1 MLWSLGYKIAH
12 AILYP
17 GPVCTCRE
25 YCVVGGIFWL
35 PTHSGAGMNMK
46 VGAPVRR
53 ESGGT
58 HPAQSA
64 GKNFLV
70 APLYFFGSTS
80 TIVVWWALL
89 WWSVQFGQFLAC
101 CSSTHGTP
109 PCSATC
115 KSGGGRTCPPCT
127 MESAPL
133 PTHRVNTNKKY
144 EKWTLLSADA
154 MTFNLLTLP
163 CKLSKSESLSLCYN
177 HLQAG

>member
-1 MLWSLGYKIAH
+1 MQGVLCGRGYILAAH
-12 AILYP
+12 
-17 GPVCTCRE
+17 TQWRRNE
-25 YCVVGGIFWL
+25 Y
-35 PTHSGAGMNMK
+35 
-46 VGAPVRR
+46 

-58 HPAQSA
+58 GPARKWGHPSCAKRRKKFF
-64 GKNFLV
+64 GR
-70 APLYFFGSTS
+70 APLLFWLNKYNSRLVSAFVMVST
-80 TIVVWWALL
+80 V
-89 WWSVQFGQFLAC
+89 WSVSCLLLFY
-101 CSSTHGTP
+101 SRYPP